1 MAGQVLVSIV
11 DQVIGVLT
19 SIFHAASK
27 GFHLLRMHITF
38 NFNFKDPKTDEYLE
52 RIDDLQASQNIWFT
66 IAMVLGV
73 TLFFTFLF
81 VLIFIFKDPKTDEY
95 LERIDDLL
103 ASQNIWFTIAM
114 VLGVT
119 LFFTFLFW
127 YVHQRH

>member
-1 MAGQVLVSIV
+1 MAGQVSIV

-27 GFHLLRMHITF
+27 GFHLLHITL
-38 NFNFKDPKTDEYLE
+38 FNFKDPKTDLE

-81 VLIFIFKDPKTDEY
+81 
-95 LERIDDLL
+95 
-103 ASQNIWFTIAM
+103 
-114 VLGVT
+114 
-119 LFFTFLFW
+119 W